1 VDSLDYKDL
10 SLILPKD
17 ASVYL
22 KMEAAAIKAFVNSD
36 GEMAE
41 FAFDGSTN
49 TVYSGDKIVFDG
61 SDELEESPVPEEEE
75 INVSEGNDSNGK
87 ASSIGIIGGAD
98 GPTAIFLS
106 GKLSKALIVPV
117 IIYTIVILGIGFAI
131 GYFIKN
137 K

>member
-1 VDSLDYKDL
+1 MDSLDYKNL
-10 SLILPKD
+10 SLVLPKD

-36 GEMAE
+36 GKMTE

-49 TVYSGDKIVFDG
+49 TVYSGDKIIFDG
-61 SDELEESPVPEEEE
+61 SDEVEESPVPEEE
-75 INVSEGNDSNGK
+75 ISEAEENISSGK

-98 GPTAIFLS
+98 GPTAIFLA

-117 IIYTIVILGIGFAI
+117 IIYTLIILGVGFAI
-131 GYFIKN
+131 GYFIK

>member
-1 VDSLDYKDL
+1 MDSLDYKNL
-10 SLILPKD
+10 SLVLPKD

-36 GEMAE
+36 GKMTE

-49 TVYSGDKIVFDG
+49 TVYSGDKIIFDG
-61 SDELEESPVPEEEE
+61 SDEVEESPVQEEE
-75 INVSEGNDSNGK
+75 ISEAEENISNGK

-117 IIYTIVILGIGFAI
+117 IIYTLIILGVGFAI
-131 GYFIKN
+131 GYFIK

>member
-1 VDSLDYKDL
+1 MDSLDYKDL

-22 KMEAAAIKAFVNSD
+22 KMEAAAIKAFINSD
-36 GEMAE
+36 GEMTE
-41 FAFDGSTN
+41 FAFDGSIN
-49 TVYSGDKIVFDG
+49 TVYSGDKIIFDG
-61 SDELEESPVPEEEE
+61 SDELEESPITEEEE
-75 INVSEGNDSNGK
+75 INVSEGNDSNSK

-131 GYFIKN
+131 GYFIRK
-137 K
+137 